1 MNVVIADDQPK
12 TCDGIQELIVEH
24 FPELVI
30 SGVFE
35 DGETLDKYLETT
47 IPDLLI
53 TDICM
58 PGTDGLEVCRKLRER
73 SSSVQI
79 ILVTGYQYFEYARQ
93 AINFKAH
100 TLLVKPFSNEEL
112 VNAIA
117 DAIYAEIKVIAK
129 GYADAI
135 EYGNMKSF
143 IKKHALQISR
153 FTETQLKIFLEETN
167 RILDANLELT
177 DIELENWDIALEH
190 FSRNYNHRDP
200 QRHIVQ
206 DAKNFIHVNY
216 ADPQLS
222 VSIIADSLLISAD
235 HLSKIFNRLNEV
247 KLLEYITQFRIMK
260 AKELL
265 TDTSACIEDVALSV
279 GFSSSQYFCRSFKNE
294 TGLTPTQYR
303 KRIND
308 K

>member
-12 TCDGIQELIVEH
+12 ACDGIQELIVEH

-35 DGETLDKYLETT
+35 DGETLSEYLESS

-53 TDICM
+53 TDIRM
-58 PGTDGLEVCRKLRER
+58 PGFDGLEVCRRLRER
-73 SSSVQI
+73 SSAVQI

-143 IKKHALQISR
+143 IKKHAPQISR
-153 FTETQLKIFLEETN
+153 FTNHQLKAFLEETN
-167 RILDANLELT
+167 HILNVNLDLA
-177 DIELENWDIALEH
+177 DIELEDWNIALEH
-190 FSRNYNHRDP
+190 FSRNYNHRNP

-206 DAKNFIHVNY
+206 DAKNFIHDNY
-216 ADPQLS
+216 ANPQLS
-222 VSIIADSLLISAD
+222 VSLIADSLLISAVL
-235 HLSKIFNRLNEV
+235 LSKIFNKLIDV

-260 AKELL
+260 AKEIL
-265 TDTSACIEDVALSV
+265 TDTSSCIEDVALAV

-303 KRIND
+303 KRINE